1 MDALLSL
8 GVEEEERRRGG
19 ASSVERGW
27 PSAAGGGGRGP
38 GPDARGGARRRV
50 AGELTRALTSPA
62 AAVSL
67 SLEA

>member
-27 PSAAGGGGRGP
+27 PSAAGGGKGP

-62 AAVSL
+62 AALSL